1 METTIPKGSTL
12 FRQPRPAVGP
22 RETHV
27 VNSLL
32 ENHLIDL
39 TLKSK
44 RKIKKP
50 QCWALLS
57 CSKVLCPMHGK
68 TATECWLIPKTHC
81 TNYIQEDFFQKLSS
95 CLSCSYFKEQGEI
108 HPSGWSYFISDQI
121 HKYNAKA
128 LEHLYQKE
136 ESFVEILN
144 RIPDG
149 LFTTDHEWRITYFNP
164 AAEKITGFSAYDAV
178 GMYCK
183 DVFKNPNCES
193 DCALKHAG
201 AEGIDVHN
209 REYAITN
216 IEGLKI
222 PIICSTSAFRDAA
235 GRFTGGLEIFKDIS
249 DLKRLQEEVTRREKK
264 YRRIFEGSH
273 DMIYTTNLQGK
284 ILDINQAGV
293 EMLNFPSKE
302 EMLKMD
308 SAKNLYRN
316 ASDRDKFLAAI
327 NRKGFVKDYEVEF
340 KTYDGSP
347 IHALISSRR
356 YENLE
361 SGDVEY
367 EGIIKD
373 ITHRKR
379 TEEALK
385 QRNRE
390 LSILNSIALALNHN
404 MALNLILRET
414 LKNVL
419 KVLELNRGAI
429 LLIDHQ
435 RANAEIIAKF
445 GFQNEA
451 VEDAQQVCFKDPLL
465 SKALLED
472 EMILKPEPIFPTFKA
487 RFESTAQKFSPWLTC
502 FLITFKGKGVGFL
515 GLDIPPSR
523 KLSQYEFHLMGSL
536 GNFLGGAIV
545 NAQMRETIRRHRQEL
560 RQLTEKLFQS
570 QEDERRRIARELHD
584 ESGQSLTA
592 VKLALERIEQNLSPQ
607 ETGLREEI
615 GEVIMMVRRTSSEIR
630 RLSYHLHPTLLSDLG
645 LEPALNLY
653 FKEIKNHTGLDI
665 EFNIV
670 GFDHRLDADKETVFY
685 RFSQEALTNTLK
697 HSGAGSFRLSII
709 KSYPKI
715 IFLAED
721 DGIGFDTQIIGK
733 DQRSLGLL
741 GMRERTSLLGGTFNL
756 RSQPGEGTRIRIEIP
771 FGESL
776 SHD

>member
-1 METTIPKGSTL
+1 M
-12 FRQPRPAVGP
+12 
-22 RETHV
+22 
-27 VNSLL
+27 NSLL

-44 RKIKKP
+44 RKINKP

-201 AEGIDVHN
+201 AEGIDIHN

-216 IEGLKI
+216 IEGTKI

-361 SGDVEY
+361 NGDVEY

-390 LSILNSIALALNHN
+390 LSILNSIAAALNHN

-445 GFQNEA
+445 GFQNEDI
-451 VEDAQQVCFKDPLL
+451 EDTQQVCFKDPLL

-615 GEVIMMVRRTSSEIR
+615 GEIIMMVRRTSSEIR

-670 GFDHRLDADKETVFY
+670 GFDQRLDADKETVFY

-697 HSGAGSFRLSII
+697 HSGAGNFRLSII

>member
-1 METTIPKGSTL
+1 M
-12 FRQPRPAVGP
+12 
-22 RETHV
+22 
-27 VNSLL
+27 NSLL

-39 TLKSK
+39 TLKRK
-44 RKIKKP
+44 RKTQKP
-50 QCWALLS
+50 QCWSLLS

-68 TATECWLIPKTHC
+68 STNECWLIPKTHC
-81 TNYIQEDFFQKLSS
+81 TKFVQEDFFQKLSA

-121 HKYNAKA
+121 RKYNAKA

-183 DVFKNPNCES
+183 DVFKNSICES
-193 DCALKHAG
+193 DCALKQAI
-201 AEGIDVHN
+201 AEGRDIHN
-209 REYAITN
+209 REYEITS
-216 IEGLKI
+216 IEGKNI
-222 PIICSTSAFRDAA
+222 PIICSTSAVRDAA
-235 GRFTGGLEIFKDIS
+235 GRFAGGLEIFKDIS
-249 DLKRLQEEVTRREKK
+249 ELKRLQEEVARREKK

-273 DMIYTTNLQGK
+273 DMIYTTNQRGQ

-302 EMLKMD
+302 EMLKTV
-308 SAKNLYRN
+308 SAEKLYRN
-316 ASDRDKFLAAI
+316 ALDRERFLAVI
-327 NRKGFVKDYEVEF
+327 NRQGEVKDYEVEF
-340 KTYDGSP
+340 KKRDGAAM
-347 IHALISSRR
+347 HALISSRR
-356 YENLE
+356 YQNPET
-361 SGDVEY
+361 GDVEF

-390 LSILNSIALALNHN
+390 LSILNNIAVALNHN

-414 LKNVL
+414 LKNIL
-419 KVLELNRGAI
+419 KALKLQRGAVF
-429 LLIDHQ
+429 LINREQ
-435 RANAEIIAKF
+435 EKTEVIARF
-445 GFQNEA
+445 GFNVGGSEGFQR
-451 VEDAQQVCFKDPLL
+451 VFFKDPLL
-465 SKALLED
+465 SKALLLD
-472 EMILKPEPIFPTFKA
+472 EMFLKPEPIFPTFKA
-487 RFESTAQKFSPWLTC
+487 RFETDSQNSSPWLNC

-515 GLDIPPSR
+515 GLDIPSSR
-523 KLSQYEFHLMGSL
+523 RLSQYEFHLMGSL

-560 RQLTEKLFQS
+560 RQLTGKLFQS
-570 QEDERRRIARELHD
+570 QEEERRRIARELHD

-592 VKLALERIEQNLSPQ
+592 VKLALERLEQNVPSQ
-607 ETGLREEI
+607 EKALGREI
-615 GEVIMMVRRTSSEIR
+615 GEVITMVQRTSSEIR
-630 RLSYHLHPTLLSDLG
+630 HLSYHLHPTLLSDLG
-645 LEPALNLY
+645 LEPALELY
-653 FKEIKNHTGLDI
+653 FKEIKNHTGLNV
-665 EFNIV
+665 EFSVV
-670 GFDHRLDADKETVFY
+670 GFDHRLDVDMETVFY
-685 RFSQEALTNTLK
+685 RFSQEALTNALK
-697 HSGAGSFRLSII
+697 HSRSNNFRLSII

-715 IFLAED
+715 IFRAED

-741 GMRERTSLLGGTFNL
+741 GMRERTSLLGGTFQL
-756 RSQPGEGTRIRIEIP
+756 RSQAGEGTRIRIEIP
-771 FGESL
+771 FTESL
-776 SHD
+776 SHG

>member
-1 METTIPKGSTL
+1 MRI
-12 FRQPRPAVGP
+12 
-22 RETHV
+22 

-32 ENHLIDL
+32 ENHLSDI
-39 TLKSK
+39 TLKPKSK
-44 RKIKKP
+44 TKK
-50 QCWALLS
+50 QTCWALLS
-57 CSKVLCPMHGK
+57 CSKVLCPVHGK
-68 TATECWLIPKTHC
+68 QTTECWLIPKTHC
-81 TNYIQEDFFQKLSS
+81 TNFIQEDVFQKLAA

-183 DVFKNPNCES
+183 DVFKNSICES

-201 AEGIDVHN
+201 AEGRDIHN
-209 REYAITN
+209 REYEITS
-216 IEGLKI
+216 IEGKKI
-222 PIICSTSAFRDAA
+222 PIICSTSAFRDAK
-235 GRFTGGLEIFKDIS
+235 GRVTGGIEIFKDIS
-249 DLKRLQEEVTRREKK
+249 ELKSLQEEVARREKK

-302 EMLKMD
+302 EMLKTVP
-308 SAKNLYRN
+308 ARNIYRN
-316 ASDRDKFLAAI
+316 ALDRDKFLAAI
-327 NRKGFVKDYEVEF
+327 NRRGHVKDYEVEF
-340 KTYDGSP
+340 KKRDGSP

-356 YENLE
+356 YENPE
-361 SGDVEY
+361 TGDVEF

-390 LSILNSIALALNHN
+390 LSILNSIAVALNHN

-414 LKNVL
+414 LKNIL

-429 LLIDHQ
+429 FLID
-435 RANAEIIAKF
+435 REREKTEVIAES
-445 GFQNEA
+445 GFQ
-451 VEDAQQVCFKDPLL
+451 VEDAEDPQQVFFKDPLL
-465 SKALLED
+465 SKALVED
-472 EMILKPEPIFPTFKA
+472 EMVLKPEPIFPTFET
-487 RFESTAQKFSPWLTC
+487 RFQTKGQKFTPWLTC

-515 GLDIPPSR
+515 GLDIPSSR

-545 NAQMRETIRRHRQEL
+545 NARMRETIHRNRQEL
-560 RQLTEKLFQS
+560 RRLTEKLFQS
-570 QEDERRRIARELHD
+570 QEEERRRIARELHD

-592 VKLALERIEQNLSPQ
+592 VKLALERLEQNVSSQ
-607 ETGLREEI
+607 EKGLKEEI
-615 GEVIMMVRRTSSEIR
+615 GEIIRMVQRTSSEIR

-645 LEPALNLY
+645 LEPALDLY
-653 FKEIKNHTGLDI
+653 FKEIKNHTDHNI
-665 EFNIV
+665 EFNMV
-670 GFDHRLDADKETVFY
+670 GFDRRLDVDMETVFY

-697 HSGAGSFRLSII
+697 HSGADNFRLSII

-715 IFLAED
+715 IFRAED
-721 DGIGFDTQIIGK
+721 DGIGFDTQIIGSDK
-733 DQRSLGLL
+733 RNLGLL
-741 GMRERTSLLGGTFNL
+741 GMRERTSLLGGTFQL
-756 RSQPGEGTRIRIEIP
+756 RSKPGEGTRIRIEIP
-771 FGESL
+771 FAESL
-776 SHD
+776 SHG

>member
-1 METTIPKGSTL
+1 M
-12 FRQPRPAVGP
+12 
-22 RETHV
+22 
-27 VNSLL
+27 NSLL
-32 ENHLIDL
+32 ENHLIDI
-39 TLKSK
+39 TLKPKSK
-44 RKIKKP
+44 TKK
-50 QCWALLS
+50 QTCWALLS
-57 CSKVLCPMHGK
+57 CSKVFCPGHGK
-68 TATECWLIPKTHC
+68 QTTECWLIPKTHC
-81 TNYIQEDFFQKLSS
+81 TNFIQEDVFQKIAA

-108 HPSGWSYFISDQI
+108 HPNGWSYFISDQI

-183 DVFKNPNCES
+183 DVFKNSICES

-201 AEGIDVHN
+201 AEGRDIHN
-209 REYAITN
+209 REYEITS
-216 IEGLKI
+216 IEGKKI
-222 PIICSTSAFRDAA
+222 PIICSTSAFRDAK
-235 GRFTGGLEIFKDIS
+235 GRVTGGIEIFKDIS
-249 DLKRLQEEVTRREKK
+249 ELKRLQEEVARREKK

-302 EMLKMD
+302 EMLKTV
-308 SAKNLYRN
+308 SARNLYRN
-316 ASDRDKFLAAI
+316 ALDRDKFLAAI
-327 NRKGFVKDYEVEF
+327 NRRGHVKDYEVEF
-340 KTYDGSP
+340 KKRDGSP

-356 YENLE
+356 YENPE
-361 SGDVEY
+361 TGDVEF

-373 ITHRKR
+373 ISHRKR
-379 TEEALK
+379 TEEALE

-390 LSILNSIALALNHN
+390 LSILNSIAVALNHN

-414 LKNVL
+414 LKNIL

-429 LLIDHQ
+429 FLFDREHEKTEVI
-435 RANAEIIAKF
+435 AEA
-445 GFQNEA
+445 GFQ
-451 VEDAQQVCFKDPLL
+451 VEDAENPQQVFFKDPLL
-465 SKALLED
+465 SKALVED
-472 EMILKPEPIFPTFKA
+472 EMVLKPEPIFPTFKT
-487 RFESTAQKFSPWLTC
+487 RFQTKGQKFTPWLTC

-515 GLDIPPSR
+515 GLDIPSSR

-545 NAQMRETIRRHRQEL
+545 NAQMRETIRRNRQEL
-560 RQLTEKLFQS
+560 RRLTEKLFQS
-570 QEDERRRIARELHD
+570 QEEERRRIARELHD

-592 VKLALERIEQNLSPQ
+592 VKLALERLEQNVSSP
-607 ETGLREEI
+607 EKGLKEEI
-615 GEVIMMVRRTSSEIR
+615 GEIIRMVQRTSSEIR

-645 LEPALNLY
+645 LEPALDLY
-653 FKEIKNHTGLDI
+653 FKEIKNHTDHNI
-665 EFNIV
+665 EFNMV
-670 GFDHRLDADKETVFY
+670 GFDRRLDVDMETVFY

-697 HSGAGSFRLSII
+697 HSGADNFRLSII

-715 IFLAED
+715 IFRAED
-721 DGIGFDTQIIGK
+721 DGIGFDTQIIGSDK
-733 DQRSLGLL
+733 RNLGLL
-741 GMRERTSLLGGTFNL
+741 GMRERTSLLGGTFQL
-756 RSQPGEGTRIRIEIP
+756 RSKPGEGTRIRIEIP
-771 FGESL
+771 FAESL
-776 SHD
+776 SHG

>member
-1 METTIPKGSTL
+1 MHI
-12 FRQPRPAVGP
+12 
-22 RETHV
+22 

-39 TLKSK
+39 TLKRK
-44 RKIKKP
+44 RKTQKP
-50 QCWALLS
+50 QCWSLLS

-68 TATECWLIPKTHC
+68 STNECWLIPKTHC
-81 TNYIQEDFFQKLSS
+81 TKFVQEDFFQKLSA

-121 HKYNAKA
+121 RKYNAKA

-183 DVFKNPNCES
+183 DVFKNSICES
-193 DCALKHAG
+193 DCALKQAI
-201 AEGIDVHN
+201 AEGRDIHN
-209 REYAITN
+209 REYEITS
-216 IEGLKI
+216 IEGKNI
-222 PIICSTSAFRDAA
+222 PIICSTSAVRDAA
-235 GRFTGGLEIFKDIS
+235 GRFAGGLEIFKDIS
-249 DLKRLQEEVTRREKK
+249 ELKRLQEEVARREKK

-273 DMIYTTNLQGK
+273 DMIYTTNQRGQ

-302 EMLKMD
+302 EMLKTV
-308 SAKNLYRN
+308 SAEKLYRN
-316 ASDRDKFLAAI
+316 ALDRERFLAVI
-327 NRKGFVKDYEVEF
+327 NRQGEVKDYEVEF
-340 KTYDGSP
+340 KKRDGAAM
-347 IHALISSRR
+347 HALISSRR
-356 YENLE
+356 YQNPET
-361 SGDVEY
+361 GDVEF

-390 LSILNSIALALNHN
+390 LSILNNIAVALNHN

-414 LKNVL
+414 LKNIL
-419 KVLELNRGAI
+419 KALKLQRGAVF
-429 LLIDHQ
+429 LINREQ
-435 RANAEIIAKF
+435 EKTEVIARF
-445 GFQNEA
+445 GFNVGGSEGFQR
-451 VEDAQQVCFKDPLL
+451 VFFKDPLL
-465 SKALLED
+465 SKALLLD
-472 EMILKPEPIFPTFKA
+472 EMFLKPEPIFPTFKA
-487 RFESTAQKFSPWLTC
+487 RFETDSQNSSPWLNC

-515 GLDIPPSR
+515 GLDIPSSR
-523 KLSQYEFHLMGSL
+523 RLSQYEFHLMGSL

-560 RQLTEKLFQS
+560 RQLTGKLFQS
-570 QEDERRRIARELHD
+570 QEEERRRIARELHD

-592 VKLALERIEQNLSPQ
+592 VKLALERLEQNVPSQ
-607 ETGLREEI
+607 EKALGREI
-615 GEVIMMVRRTSSEIR
+615 GEVITMVQRTSSEIR
-630 RLSYHLHPTLLSDLG
+630 HLSYHLHPTLLSDLG
-645 LEPALNLY
+645 LEPALELY
-653 FKEIKNHTGLDI
+653 FKEIKNHTGLNV
-665 EFNIV
+665 EFSVV
-670 GFDHRLDADKETVFY
+670 GFDHRLDVDMETVFY
-685 RFSQEALTNTLK
+685 RFSQEALTNALK
-697 HSGAGSFRLSII
+697 HSRSNNFRLSII

-715 IFLAED
+715 IFRAED

-741 GMRERTSLLGGTFNL
+741 GMRERTSLLGGTFQL
-756 RSQPGEGTRIRIEIP
+756 RSQAGEGTRIRIEIP
-771 FGESL
+771 FTESL
-776 SHD
+776 SHG

>member
-1 METTIPKGSTL
+1 MHI
-12 FRQPRPAVGP
+12 
-22 RETHV
+22 

-39 TLKSK
+39 TLKRK
-44 RKIKKP
+44 RKTDKP
-50 QCWALLS
+50 QCWSLLS

-68 TATECWLIPKTHC
+68 SATECWLIPKTHC
-81 TNYIQEDFFQKLSS
+81 TNFVQEDFFQKLSA

-121 HKYNAKA
+121 RKYNAKA

-183 DVFKNPNCES
+183 DVFKNSICES
-193 DCALKHAG
+193 DCALKQAI
-201 AEGIDVHN
+201 AEGRDIHN
-209 REYAITN
+209 REYEITS
-216 IEGLKI
+216 IEGKNI
-222 PIICSTSAFRDAA
+222 PIICSTSAVRDAA
-235 GRFTGGLEIFKDIS
+235 GRFAGGLEIFKDIS
-249 DLKRLQEEVTRREKK
+249 ELKRLQEEVARREKK

-273 DMIYTTNLQGK
+273 DMIYTTNQRGQ

-302 EMLKMD
+302 EMLKTV
-308 SAKNLYRN
+308 SAEKLYRN
-316 ASDRDKFLAAI
+316 ALDRERFLAVI
-327 NRKGFVKDYEVEF
+327 NRQGEVKDYEVEF
-340 KTYDGSP
+340 KKRDGAAM
-347 IHALISSRR
+347 HALISSRR
-356 YENLE
+356 YQNPET
-361 SGDVEY
+361 GDVEF

-390 LSILNSIALALNHN
+390 LSILNNIAVALNHN

-414 LKNVL
+414 LKNIL
-419 KVLELNRGAI
+419 KALKLQRGAVF
-429 LLIDHQ
+429 LINREQ
-435 RANAEIIAKF
+435 EKTEVIARF
-445 GFQNEA
+445 GFNVDGSEGFQR
-451 VEDAQQVCFKDPLL
+451 VFFKDPLL
-465 SKALLED
+465 SKALLLD
-472 EMILKPEPIFPTFKA
+472 EMFLKPEPIFPTFKA
-487 RFESTAQKFSPWLTC
+487 RFETDSQNSSPWLNC

-515 GLDIPPSR
+515 GLDIPSSR
-523 KLSQYEFHLMGSL
+523 RLSQYEFHLMGSL

-545 NAQMRETIRRHRQEL
+545 NAQMQETIRRHRQEL
-560 RQLTEKLFQS
+560 RQLTGKLFQS
-570 QEDERRRIARELHD
+570 QEEERRRIARELHD

-592 VKLALERIEQNLSPQ
+592 VKLALERLEQNVPSQ
-607 ETGLREEI
+607 EKALGREI
-615 GEVIMMVRRTSSEIR
+615 GEVITMVQRTSSEIR
-630 RLSYHLHPTLLSDLG
+630 HLSYHLHPTLLSDLG
-645 LEPALNLY
+645 LEPALELY
-653 FKEIKNHTGLDI
+653 FKEIKNHTGLNV
-665 EFNIV
+665 EFSVV
-670 GFDHRLDADKETVFY
+670 GFDHRLDVDMETVFY
-685 RFSQEALTNTLK
+685 RFSQEALTNALK
-697 HSGAGSFRLSII
+697 HSRSNNFRLSII

-715 IFLAED
+715 IFRAED

-741 GMRERTSLLGGTFNL
+741 GMRERTSLLGGTFQL
-756 RSQPGEGTRIRIEIP
+756 RSQAGEGTRIRIEIP
-771 FGESL
+771 FTESL
-776 SHD
+776 SHG

>member
-1 METTIPKGSTL
+1 M
-12 FRQPRPAVGP
+12 
-22 RETHV
+22 
-27 VNSLL
+27 NSLL

-39 TLKSK
+39 TLKSQSK
-44 RKIKKP
+44 TKKQ
-50 QCWALLS
+50 QCWARLS
-57 CSKVLCPMHGK
+57 CPKVFCPVHGK
-68 TATECWLIPKTHC
+68 QATECWLIPKTHC
-81 TNYIQEDFFQKLSS
+81 TNFIQEDFFQKLAA

-183 DVFKNPNCES
+183 DVFKNSICES

-201 AEGIDVHN
+201 AEGIDIHN
-209 REYAITN
+209 REYEITS
-216 IEGLKI
+216 IEGKKI
-222 PIICSTSAFRDAA
+222 PIICSTSAFRDAG
-235 GRFTGGLEIFKDIS
+235 GRVTGGVEIFKDIS
-249 DLKRLQEEVTRREKK
+249 ELKRLQEAVARREKK

-302 EMLKMD
+302 EMLQTVP
-308 SAKNLYRN
+308 ARNLYRN
-316 ASDRDKFLAAI
+316 ALDREKFLAAI
-327 NRKGFVKDYEVEF
+327 NRRGHVKDYEVEF
-340 KTYDGSP
+340 KKRDGSP

-356 YENLE
+356 YENPE
-361 SGDVEY
+361 TGDVEF

-390 LSILNSIALALNHN
+390 LSILNSIAVALNHN

-414 LKNVL
+414 LKNIL
-419 KVLELNRGAI
+419 KVLELKRGAI
-429 LLIDHQ
+429 FLIDRQ
-435 RANAEIIAKF
+435 REKTEVIAES
-445 GFQNEA
+445 GFQ
-451 VEDAQQVCFKDPLL
+451 VEDAEDPQQVFFKDPLL
-465 SKALLED
+465 SKALFED
-472 EMILKPEPIFPTFKA
+472 EMVLKPEPIFPTFKT
-487 RFESTAQKFSPWLTC
+487 RFQTKGQKFTPWLTC
-502 FLITFKGKGVGFL
+502 FLITFKGKGVGFF
-515 GLDIPPSR
+515 GLDIHSSR

-545 NAQMRETIRRHRQEL
+545 NAQMRETIRRNRQEL
-560 RQLTEKLFQS
+560 RRLTEKLFQG
-570 QEDERRRIARELHD
+570 QEEERRRIARELHD

-592 VKLALERIEQNLSPQ
+592 VKLALERLEQNVSSQ
-607 ETGLREEI
+607 EKGFKEEI
-615 GEVIMMVRRTSSEIR
+615 GEIIRMVQRTSSEIR
-630 RLSYHLHPTLLSDLG
+630 HLSYHLHPTLLSDLG
-645 LEPALNLY
+645 LEPALDLY
-653 FKEIKNHTGLDI
+653 FKEIKNHTSHNI
-665 EFNIV
+665 EFSMV
-670 GFDHRLDADKETVFY
+670 GFDHRLDVDMETVFY

-697 HSGAGSFRLSII
+697 HSGADNFRLAII

-715 IFLAED
+715 IFRAED
-721 DGIGFDTQIIGK
+721 DGIGFDTQIIGTNK
-733 DQRSLGLL
+733 RNLGLL
-741 GMRERTSLLGGTFNL
+741 GMRERTSLLGGTFKL
-756 RSQPGEGTRIRIEIP
+756 RSKPGEGTRIRIEIP
-771 FGESL
+771 FAESL
-776 SHD
+776 SHG